1 VSPPLT
7 LVLVLSVLLPVLAGV
22 PDGPASAQQLTQ
34 TIRGTV
40 VDATTRSP
48 LPGANV
54 VLLDHEPLIG
64 TVTTTE
70 GRFVLERVP
79 LGRRSL
85 RISFLGYES
94 SEISNLVVTSG
105 REVQLEVALREQVIV
120 GEDVVVT
127 AEILKDQPIN
137 RMVLASARSL
147 SVEATRRYAGGL
159 DDPARMAS
167 AFAGVTSTGGVQE
180 NALVIRGNSPKG
192 VQWRLEGVEIPN
204 PNHFAGMTV
213 AGGGGLTLFSSHLLA
228 DADFL
233 TGAFPAEY
241 GNALA
246 GVFDM
251 RFRAGN
257 RDRYEHA
264 LQIGI
269 IGIEAASE
277 GPVGGGSYLFNY
289 RYSTL
294 GLLMPLLPTDALPT
308 YQDLSFKVALP
319 TGRASRLEAWGIG
332 GLDTQRLSE
341 NLNRDEWEYDFWD
354 RTRFE
359 LGLGVGA
366 AGLSHHLL
374 LGDRSYLRTS
384 AAITV
389 NRTKWDEER
398 LDDGLVLQPN
408 VFLRSTSGRLIG
420 STELNHRFSARHSV
434 RTGLTVQNLFY
445 DLSLDVAPG
454 RTPPVQRIA
463 GGSGSSILTQG
474 FWQSN
479 ILVGRRLQFT
489 AGIRAQHFALT
500 ERTTIEPRLSGRY
513 ALDETN
519 AFSAGYG
526 LHSQIEDIR
535 IYLVRGGAE
544 DAPAYLNRDLAPT
557 RAHHAVLGYHRRL
570 GQNARLTL
578 ETYHQHLFDVPVVAD
593 STYSMLNFEQDWTF
607 DLDLT
612 NDGLGRNYGLELTLE
627 RFLSGGWYYLATG
640 SVFRSEYRGGDH
652 VWRPTRYDQ
661 RFGGNLLA
669 GKEWNIG
676 SRGNLLGVNGRVIL
690 MGGRRMSPVDHVAS
704 RERQDVIFDEAA
716 PFTRREPTS
725 VIADLT
731 VTYRI
736 NRRRF
741 SEAWALQVK
750 NIFAAADRTHD
761 YNYQLGD
768 VEEVREGFPL
778 PVLSWKIEF

>member
-1 VSPPLT
+1 MRT
-7 LVLVLSVLLPVLAGV
+7 AVLSALLLVALSIDPLY
-22 PDGPASAQQLTQ
+22 AQQLTQ
-34 TIRGTV
+34 TIRGSV

-64 TVTTTE
+64 TVTNAD

-79 LGRRSL
+79 VGRRSL

-94 SEISNLVVTSG
+94 TDIANLAVTSG
-105 REVQLEVALREQVIV
+105 REVQVEVALREQVIV

-127 AEILKDQPIN
+127 AEVQRDRPLN
-137 RMVLASARSL
+137 RMTLASARSF
-147 SVEATRRYAGGL
+147 SVEDTRRYAGGL
-159 DDPARMAS
+159 DDPARVAS
-167 AFAGVTSTGGVQE
+167 AFAGVASTGGVQE

-213 AGGGGLTLFSSHLLA
+213 AGGGGLTLFSNHLLA
-228 DADFL
+228 EADFM

-251 RFRAGN
+251 RFRTGN
-257 RDRYEHA
+257 RDRHEHA
-264 LQIGI
+264 FQIGI

-277 GPVGGGSYLFNY
+277 GPLGGGSYLFNY

-294 GLLMPLLPTDALPT
+294 GLLMPVLPTDALPI

-319 TGRASRLEAWGIG
+319 TGQTSRIEAWGIG
-332 GLDTQRLSE
+332 GLDSQSLTE
-341 NLNRDEWEYDFWD
+341 NRNRDEWDYDFWD

-366 AGLSHHLL
+366 AGLSFHTL

-389 NRTKWDEER
+389 NRTEWDEER
-398 LDDGLVLQPN
+398 LDDNLVLQPN
-408 VFLRSTSGRLIG
+408 VFLRGTSGRMIG
-420 STELNHRFSARHSV
+420 ATEFNHRFSARHSA
-434 RTGLTVQNLFY
+434 RAGLTVQNLFY
-445 DLSLDVAPG
+445 DLYLDVAPD
-454 RTPPVQRIA
+454 RTPPVERIA
-463 GGSGSSILTQG
+463 GGSGNSFLTQG

-479 ILVGRRLQFT
+479 VLAGRRLQIT
-489 AGIRAQHFALT
+489 AGVYAQHFALT
-500 ERTTIEPRLSGRY
+500 EHTTVEPRISGRY
-513 ALDETN
+513 SVDETN

-526 LHSQIEDIR
+526 LHGQIEDIR

-544 DAPAYLNRDLAPT
+544 SGGMLLNQDLAPT
-557 RAHHAVLGYHRRL
+557 RAHHAVLGYHRQI
-570 GQNARLTL
+570 GQNARLSL
-578 ETYHQHLFDVPVVAD
+578 ETYYQHLFDVPVVAD
-593 STYSMLNFEQDWTF
+593 SSYSMLNFEQDWTF
-607 DLDLT
+607 DFDLI
-612 NDGLGRNYGLELTLE
+612 NDGLGRNYGLELTHE

-640 SVFRSEYRGGDH
+640 SVFKSEYRGGDH
-652 VWRPTRYDQ
+652 VWRATRYDQ

-669 GKEWNIG
+669 GKEWSIG
-676 SRGNLLGVNGRVIL
+676 SRGNLLGVNGRVVL
-690 MGGRRMSPVDHVAS
+690 MGGRRMSPIDHAAS
-704 RERQDVIFDEAA
+704 REREDVIFDETA
-716 PFTRREPTS
+716 PFTLREPALL
-725 VIADLT
+725 VADLT

-750 NIFAAADRTHD
+750 NVFAAADRTHD
-761 YNYQLGD
+761 YNYRLGD

>member
-1 VSPPLT
+1 MT
-7 LVLVLSVLLPVLAGV
+7 RILVLSALVLSALLGATPS
-22 PDGPASAQQLTQ
+22 PATAQPLTQ

-54 VLLDHEPLIG
+54 VVLHHEPLLG
-64 TVTTTE
+64 TVTDVE
-70 GRFVLERVP
+70 GRFVLQRVP
-79 LGRRSL
+79 VGRRSL
-85 RISFLGYES
+85 RFSYLGYES
-94 SEISNLVVTSG
+94 TEVDNLVVTSG
-105 REVQLEVALREQVIV
+105 REARVDVSLREQVIV
-120 GEDVVVT
+120 SEDVVIT
-127 AEILKDQPIN
+127 AEIRKDQPLN
-137 RMVLASARSL
+137 RMTLASARSF
-147 SVEATRRYAGGL
+147 SVEETRRYAGGL

-180 NALVIRGNSPKG
+180 NALVVRGNSPKG

-251 RFRAGN
+251 RFRTGN
-257 RDRYEHA
+257 RDRHEHA
-264 LQIGI
+264 FQIGI

-277 GPVGGGSYLFNY
+277 GPLGGGSYLFNY

-319 TGRASRLEAWGIG
+319 TGRTSRIEAWGIG
-332 GLDTQRLSE
+332 GLDSQRLTE
-341 NLNRDEWEYDFWD
+341 NRNRDEWEYDFWD
-354 RTRFE
+354 RTRFD

-366 AGLSHHLL
+366 AGLSFHTLI
-374 LGDRSYLRTS
+374 GERSYLRAS
-384 AAITV
+384 AALTV
-389 NRTKWDEER
+389 NRTEWDEER
-398 LDDGLVLQPN
+398 LDDDLVLQPN
-408 VFLRSTSGRLIG
+408 VSLRSTSGRMIAA
-420 STELNHRFSARHSV
+420 TELNHKFSARHSG
-434 RTGLTVQNLFY
+434 RAGLTVQNLFY
-445 DLSLDVAPG
+445 DLSLDVAPD
-454 RTPPVQRIA
+454 RTPPLHQIA
-463 GGSGSSILTQG
+463 EGHGNSALVQG

-479 ILVGRRLQFT
+479 MLAGRRLQVT
-489 AGIRAQHFALT
+489 TGLHAQHFALT
-500 ERTTIEPRLSGRY
+500 GHTSIEPRISGRF
-513 ALDETN
+513 AVVEN
-519 AFSAGYG
+519 QAFSAGYG

-535 IYLVRGGAE
+535 IYLVRSGSE
-544 DAPAYLNRDLAPT
+544 DQNAYVNKDLAPT
-557 RAHHAVLGYHRRL
+557 RAHHAVVGYHRRL
-570 GQNARLTL
+570 SRNSRLSL
-578 ETYHQHLFDVPVVAD
+578 ETYYQHLFDVPVVAD
-593 STYSMLNFEQDWTF
+593 SSYSMLNFEQDWTF

-640 SVFRSEYRGGDH
+640 SVFKSEYRDGDN
-652 VWRPTRYDQ
+652 VWRATRYDQ

-669 GKEWNIG
+669 GREWSVG
-676 SRGNLLGVNGRVIL
+676 SRGNLLGVNGRIIL
-690 MGGRRMSPVDHVAS
+690 TGGRQMSPIDRVAS
-704 RERQDVIFDEAA
+704 RERQDVVFDETA
-716 PFTRREPTS
+716 PFTLREPAM

-731 VTYRI
+731 ITYRI

-750 NIFAAADRTHD
+750 NVFATADRTYD
-761 YNYQLGD
+761 YNYRLAD

-778 PVLSWKIEF
+778 PALSWKIEF